1 MRSRPSWWGVIGM
14 LALSL
19 TVGCRGGPDPSE
31 AAPRRLRMLVRNPNG
46 ISHDVFQF
54 YASSLAGVAAT
65 MDVVAGS
72 DVVATELQ
80 NGRAEVGFAQ
90 AGSVYTAFR
99 SGLGESQTP
108 FTNLRAIGVVG
119 RSSFAI
125 GIRSDSPVRS
135 IGDLRNKRIG
145 VVFER
150 ATRSYVQMIL
160 NAYGIPDEQFTL
172 IPMTE
177 TDRVAQIDD
186 GSLDAAVFATTAAPE
201 FAGWNRRAGLR
212 LLDVNEAVITKL
224 RTRYPFM
231 TPEIIRR
238 DAPPGLSADVHTIAV
253 DYVLVTRADLDADF
267 VYQLTKGFVSQFAD
281 FARRNPRELLVDP
294 DQVLATPIPLHAG
307 AERFYREQEI
317 LR

>member
-1 MRSRPSWWGVIGM
+1 MRRP
-14 LALSL
+14 
-19 TVGCRGGPDPSE
+19 
-31 AAPRRLRMLVRNPNG
+31 
-46 ISHDVFQF
+46 
-54 YASSLAGVAAT
+54 AT
-65 MDVVAGS
+65 
-72 DVVATELQ
+72 
-80 NGRAEVGFAQ
+80 
-90 AGSVYTAFR
+90 VYTAFR
-99 SGLGESQTP
+99 SGVGDTQTP
-108 FTNLRAIGVVG
+108 FRNLRAIGVVG

-135 IGDLRNKRIG
+135 IGDLRNKKIG
-145 VVFER
+145 VVFEG

-177 TDRVAQIDD
+177 TDRLARIDD
-186 GSLDAAVFATTAAPE
+186 GSLDAAVFATTATPE
-201 FAGWNRRAGLR
+201 FAEWNRRVGLR
-212 LLDVNEAVITKL
+212 ILDINEAVITKL

-238 DAPPGLSADVHTIAV
+238 ETLPGLSGDVHTIAV
-253 DYVLVTRADLDADF
+253 DYVLVTRADLDEAF

-294 DQVLATPIPLHAG
+294 DRVLATPIPLHAG
-307 AERFYREQEI
+307 AERYYREQEI

>member
-1 MRSRPSWWGVIGM
+1 
-14 LALSL
+14 
-19 TVGCRGGPDPSE
+19 
-31 AAPRRLRMLVRNPNG
+31 MLVRNPNG
-46 ISHDVFQF
+46 ISHHVLQY
-54 YASSLAGVAAT
+54 YASAIPGVVAA
-65 MDVVAGS
+65 MEVVAGS

-99 SGLGESQTP
+99 FGLGETRTP

-125 GIRSDSPVRS
+125 GIRRDSRVRS

-145 VVFER
+145 VVFEG

-172 IPMTE
+172 VPMTE
-177 TDRVAQIDD
+177 AERIARLED
-186 GSLDAAVFATTAAPE
+186 GSLDAAVFATTATPE
-201 FAGWNRRAGLR
+201 FADWNRQVGLR
-212 LLDVNEAVITKL
+212 ILDISEPVITRL

-238 DAPPGLSADVHTIAV
+238 GALPGVESDVHTIAV
-253 DYVLVTRADLDADF
+253 DYVLVTRADLDEDL
-267 VYQLTKGFVSQFAD
+267 VYQLTKGFVGQFED

-294 DQVLATPIPLHAG
+294 EQVLATPIPLHAG
-307 AERFYREQEI
+307 AERYYREQEI